1 MEHCTLVQIA
11 LWDLALEK
19 DTEGGEETA
28 KLKDLPPQLL
38 FIHQDIIPFVLHQTS
53 LFLFLYCNE
62 YSAIRTLDM
71 HSVIVIFNS

>member
-1 MEHCTLVQIA
+1 MEPCTLVQIA

-38 FIHQDIIPFVLHQTS
+38 FIHQDIIPFVLPS
-53 LFLFLYCNE
+53 NFFFFFLDEHWTGAL
-62 YSAIRTLDM
+62 L
-71 HSVIVIFNS
+71 